1 MRYIFLFLMCFV
13 IACSPGSEQQHEHS
27 HDQSGK
33 SVYTCPMHPEV
44 RSETPGK
51 CPVCG
56 MDLVEANSSAN
67 VDAELMLSDSQIKLA
82 NITTQIV
89 TTQSVGQQ
97 LAVNAVIRADESKTI
112 ITSARFPGRIEK
124 LYYRETGRLV
134 NEGTPLFDLY
144 SEALLTLQQEYLLAK
159 EQFESLG
166 KDNPQ
171 YQRILDGAYRKL
183 ILYGLTEKQIR
194 GMKKENLK
202 ATVTFY
208 APTSGIIRELNIT
221 EGQYISEG
229 SQLFKLENLNS
240 LWVEAEL
247 YPKEATLVHV
257 GDVVQIRVNNENIP
271 AKINYISAATQ
282 SGTQVTTVRAS
293 ITNTKKQ
300 FSPGESAQLYISY
313 ARKKSLALSVDAVI
327 RDGKGTHV
335 YRQTAL
341 NTFRPV
347 LVSTGTENVHVV
359 EITSGLHEG
368 DTIVTTGAYLLY
380 SEYIL
385 KKGMHPLAGHQH

>member
-1 MRYIFLFLMCFV
+1 
-13 IACSPGSEQQHEHS
+13 
-27 HDQSGK
+27 
-33 SVYTCPMHPEV
+33 
-44 RSETPGK
+44 
-51 CPVCG
+51 

-97 LAVNAVIRADESKTI
+97 LAVNAVIRADESKTT

-208 APTSGIIRELNIT
+208 APASGIIRELNIT

-247 YPKEATLVHV
+247 YPKEASLVHI

-293 ITNTKKQ
+293 IMNTKKQ

-313 ARKKSLALSVDAVI
+313 AQKKSLALSVDAVI

-385 KKGMHPLAGHQH
+385 KKGMHPLARHQH